1 MMKKLIAKFLNEV
14 WYKDHFVGTWLAP
27 FAFIFID
34 VVKFRRWMYKKGY
47 KPVEKLPVPVIIV
60 GNITLGGTGKT
71 PLVIYIAQHLKEQGF
86 KPGIISRGYGGQSET
101 WPLRVTTESDALQVG
116 DEPLLIARQVD
127 CPVAVGP
134 VRADA
139 ARLLLEN
146 EACDVIISDDG
157 LQHYA
162 LHRDI
167 EIVVIDGVRRFG
179 NNYYL
184 PSGPLREPQERIQEV
199 DFVICNG
206 GEAEDNEI
214 PMQLEGAYAVNMQ
227 TQERKALIEFKGLKC
242 HAMAGIGNP
251 QRFFDL
257 LKQYGLDCEAHAFP
271 DHYAYAEK
279 DIRYKGAEAVLM
291 TEKDA
296 VKCRNFASEQHWF
309 VPVEAKLKGQFMDDL
324 MALLRTKAINQVM

>member
-1 MMKKLIAKFLNEV
+1 MQKLIAKFLNEV
-14 WYKDHFVGTWLAP
+14 WYKDHFVGTWLMP
-27 FAFIFID
+27 LSFIFTD
-34 VVKFRRWMYKKGY
+34 VAKFRRWLYKKGF

-71 PLVIYIAQHLKEQGF
+71 PLVIYLVQQLKQRGF
-86 KPGIISRGYGGQSET
+86 KPAVISRGYGGQAET
-101 WPLRVTTESDALQVG
+101 WPLLVTADSDALQVG
-116 DEPLLIARQVD
+116 DEPLLIAQQAD

-134 VRADA
+134 VRADS
-139 ARLLLEN
+139 ARLLLAN

-167 EIVVIDGVRRFG
+167 EIVVIDGIRRFG
-179 NNYYL
+179 NNFCL

-206 GEAEDNEI
+206 GEAEENEI
-214 PMQLEGAYAVNMQ
+214 LMQLEGAYAVNMHNR
-227 TQERKALIEFKGLKC
+227 ERKSLTEFKTLNC
-242 HAMAGIGNP
+242 HALAGIGNP

-257 LKQYGLDCEAHAFP
+257 LNKSGLDCQVHSFP
-271 DHYAYAEK
+271 DHYAYSEK
-279 DIRYKGAEAVLM
+279 DICYKGAEAILM

-296 VKCRNFASEQHWF
+296 VKCLSFASSQHWY
-309 VPVEAKLKGQFMDDL
+309 VPVQAKLESQFIENL
-324 MALLRTKAINQVM
+324 VTPLRTKQ

>member
-1 MMKKLIAKFLNEV
+1 MKKLTAKILNEV
-14 WYKDHFVGTWLAP
+14 WYKDHFVGTWLMP
-27 FAFIFID
+27 FSFIFTD

-47 KPVEKLPVPVIIV
+47 KTVEKLPVPVIIV

-71 PLVIYIAQHLKEQGF
+71 PLVIYLAQQLKEQGY
-86 KPGIISRGYGGQSET
+86 KPGVISRGYGGQSEA
-101 WPLRVTTESDALQVG
+101 WPLKVTADSDALQVG
-116 DEPLLIARQVD
+116 DEPLLIAQQVG

-162 LHRDI
+162 LYRDI
-167 EIVVIDGVRRFG
+167 EIVVIDGIRRFG
-179 NNYYL
+179 NNFCL

-206 GEAEDNEI
+206 GEAEENEI
-214 PMQLEGAYAVNMQ
+214 PMQLEGAYAINMQ
-227 TQERKALIEFKGLKC
+227 TQERKALIEFKDLSC

-251 QRFFDL
+251 QRFFNL
-257 LKQYGLDCEAHAFP
+257 LKQYRLDCETHSFP
-271 DHYAYAEK
+271 DHYAYTAK
-279 DIRYKGAEAVLM
+279 DIRYKDAEAILM

-296 VKCRNFASEQHWF
+296 VKCRVFASEQHWF
-309 VPVEAKLKGQFMDDL
+309 VPVQATVASGFIEQLI
-324 MALLRTKAINQVM
+324 ALLRTKL

>member
-1 MMKKLIAKFLNEV
+1 MAKFLNEV
-14 WYKDHFVGTWLAP
+14 WYKDHFIATWIMP
-27 FAFIFID
+27 FSFIFTD
-34 VVKFRRWMYKKGY
+34 VAKFRRWLYKKGY

-71 PLVIYIAQHLKEQGF
+71 PLVIYLVEQLTAVGF
-86 KPGIISRGYGGQSET
+86 KPGVISRGYGGQSDS
-101 WPLRVTTESDALQVG
+101 WPLRVTADSDAQQVG
-116 DEPLLIARQVD
+116 DEPLLIAQQAD

-134 VRADA
+134 VRADS

-162 LHRDI
+162 LYRDI
-167 EIVVIDGVRRFG
+167 EIAVIDGVRRFG
-179 NNYYL
+179 NNFCL
-184 PSGPLREPQERIQEV
+184 PSGPLREPQERLQEV

-206 GEAEDNEI
+206 GEPEENEI
-214 PMQLEGAYAVNMQ
+214 LMQLEGDYAVNMH
-227 TQERKALIEFKGLKC
+227 TQERKPLTEFKELSC

-257 LKQYGLDCEAHAFP
+257 LKQYGLDCQTHSFP
-271 DHYAYAEK
+271 DHYAYTEK
-279 DIRYKGAEAVLM
+279 DIHYKGAEAVLM

-296 VKCRNFASEQHWF
+296 VKCISFASEQHWF
-309 VPVEAKLKGQFMDDL
+309 VPVQAKLESQFIDNLID
-324 MALLRTKAINQVM
+324 LLRTKI

>member
-1 MMKKLIAKFLNEV
+1 MMKKLIAKLLNEV
-14 WYKDHFVGTWLAP
+14 WYKDHFVGTWLMP
-27 FAFIFID
+27 FSFIFTD

-71 PLVIYIAQHLKEQGF
+71 PLVIYLVQQLKERGF
-86 KPGIISRGYGGQSET
+86 NAGVISRGYGGQSES
-101 WPLRVTTESDALQVG
+101 WPLRVTAESDALLVG
-116 DEPLLIARQVD
+116 DEPVLIAQQAG

-134 VRADA
+134 VRADS
-139 ARLLLEN
+139 ARLILEH

-167 EIVVIDGVRRFG
+167 EIAVIDGERRFG
-179 NNYYL
+179 NNFCL

-206 GEAEDNEI
+206 GEAEEKEI
-214 PMQLEGAYAVNMQ
+214 LMQLEGAYAINIQ
-227 TQERKALIEFKGLKC
+227 TQERKPLAEFKDLSC

-251 QRFFDL
+251 QRFFDS
-257 LKQYGLDCEAHAFP
+257 LKQYGLDFQATSFP
-271 DHYAYAEK
+271 DHYVYTKK
-279 DIRYKGAEAVLM
+279 DICYKGVQAVLM

-296 VKCRNFASEQHWF
+296 VKCLALASEDHWF
-309 VPVEAKLKGQFMDDL
+309 VPVQAKIDNQFIDNL
-324 MALLRTKAINQVM
+324 IALLRTKASQLI

>member
-1 MMKKLIAKFLNEV
+1 MKQLIAKFVNEV
-14 WYKDHFVGTWLAP
+14 WYKDHFVGTWLMP
-27 FAFIFID
+27 LSFIFTD
-34 VVKFRRWMYKKGY
+34 VAKFRRWLYKKGF

-71 PLVIYIAQHLKEQGF
+71 PLVIYLVEQLKAAGF
-86 KPGIISRGYGGQSET
+86 KPGVISRGYGGQSET
-101 WPLRVTTESDALQVG
+101 WPVRVTADSDATLIG
-116 DEPLLIARQVD
+116 DEPLLIAQKAD

-134 VRADA
+134 VRADS
-139 ARLLLEN
+139 ARLLLEDS
-146 EACDVIISDDG
+146 AIDVIISDDG

-179 NNYYL
+179 NNFCL

-206 GEAEDNEI
+206 GEPEEHEI
-214 PMQLEGAYAVNMQ
+214 LMQLEGGYAVNIQ
-227 TQERKALIEFKGLKC
+227 TGERKPLIEFRDKNY
-242 HAMAGIGNP
+242 HALAGIGNP

-257 LKQYGLDCEAHAFP
+257 LGKQGIQCQTHSFP
-271 DHYAYAEK
+271 DHYAYTEK
-279 DIRYKGAEAVLM
+279 DICFKLALAIFM

-296 VKCRNFASEQHWF
+296 VKCRSFATAQHWY
-309 VPVEAKLKGQFMDDL
+309 VPVLATIDSDFKENLIS
-324 MALLRTKAINQVM
+324 LLRNVHEIT

>member
-1 MMKKLIAKFLNEV
+1 MKQLIAKFVEEV
-14 WYKDHFVGTWLAP
+14 WYKDHFIGTWLMP
-27 FAFIFID
+27 LSFIFTDIA
-34 VVKFRRWMYKKGY
+34 KFRRWLYKKGY

-71 PLVIYIAQHLKEQGF
+71 PLVIYLVEQLKAAGF
-86 KPGIISRGYGGQSET
+86 KPGVISRGYGGQST
-101 WPLRVTTESDALQVG
+101 NWPVRVTADSDATMIG
-116 DEPLLIARQVD
+116 DESLLIAQQAD

-134 VRADA
+134 VRAES

-146 EACDVIISDDG
+146 NTLDVIVSDDG

-179 NNYYL
+179 NNFCL

-206 GEAEDNEI
+206 GEPQENEI
-214 PMQLEGAYAVNMQ
+214 QMQLQGNHAINMQ
-227 TQERKALIEFKGLKC
+227 TQERRALAEFKGANY
-242 HAMAGIGNP
+242 HALAGIGNP

-257 LKQYGLDCEAHAFP
+257 LAQQGISCQTHPFP
-271 DHYAYAEK
+271 DHYAYSSN
-279 DIRYKGAEAVLM
+279 DICFKSADAIFM

-296 VKCRNFASEQHWF
+296 VKCRSFATPQHWY
-309 VPVEAKLKGQFMDDL
+309 VPVQASVESRFIEKLI
-324 MALLRTKAINQVM
+324 ALLTSK

>member
-1 MMKKLIAKFLNEV
+1 MAKFLNEV
-14 WYKDHFVGTWLAP
+14 WYKDHFVGTWLMP
-27 FAFIFID
+27 FSFVFTD
-34 VVKFRRWMYKKGY
+34 VAKFRRWMYKKGY
-47 KPVEKLPVPVIIV
+47 KPVEKLSVPVIIV

-71 PLVIYIAQHLKEQGF
+71 PLVIYLAQQLKQQGF
-86 KPGIISRGYGGQSET
+86 KPGVISRGYGGQSET
-101 WPLRVTTESDALQVG
+101 WPQQVTAESDAQQIG
-116 DEPLLIARQVD
+116 DEPLLIAQQAG

-134 VRADA
+134 VRADS

-179 NNYYL
+179 NNFCL

-206 GEAEDNEI
+206 GEPEENEI
-214 PMQLEGAYAVNMQ
+214 LMQLEGAYAINMQ
-227 TQERKALIEFKGLKC
+227 TQERKPLVEFKELSC
-242 HAMAGIGNP
+242 QAMAGIGNP

-257 LKQYGLDCEAHAFP
+257 LKQYGLECQTDSFP
-271 DHYAYAEK
+271 DHYAYTEK
-279 DIRYKGAEAVLM
+279 DIRYQGVQAVLM

-296 VKCRNFASEQHWF
+296 VKCLSFASEQHWF
-309 VPVEAKLKGQFMDDL
+309 VPVQAKLDSSFIENL
-324 MALLRTKAINQVM
+324 ISLLRTKV

>member
-1 MMKKLIAKFLNEV
+1 MKKLVAMFLNEA
-14 WYKDHFVGTWLAP
+14 WYKDHFIGTWLMP
-27 FAFIFID
+27 FSFIFTDI
-34 VVKFRRWMYKKGY
+34 VKFRRWMYKKGY

-71 PLVIYIAQHLKEQGF
+71 PLVIYLVEQLKAAGF
-86 KPGIISRGYGGQSET
+86 KPGVISRGYGGQSES
-101 WPLRVTTESDALQVG
+101 WPLQVTTESDVLQIG
-116 DEPLLIARQVD
+116 DEPLLIAQQAN

-134 VRADA
+134 VRADS
-139 ARLLLEN
+139 ARLLIEN

-167 EIVVIDGVRRFG
+167 EIVVIDGERRFG
-179 NNYYL
+179 NNFCL

-199 DFVICNG
+199 DFVVCNG
-206 GEAEDNEI
+206 GEPEENEI
-214 PMQLEGAYAVNMQ
+214 LMQLEGAYAVNMK
-227 TQERKALIEFKGLKC
+227 THERKPLNEFKELSC

-257 LKQYGLDCEAHAFP
+257 LKQYGLNCQTHYFP
-271 DHYAYAEK
+271 DHYAYTEK
-279 DIRYKGAEAVLM
+279 DISYKGAQAILM

-296 VKCRNFASEQHWF
+296 VKCLSFASEQHWC
-309 VPVEAKLKGQFMDDL
+309 VPVQAKLESQFIDNL
-324 MALLRTKAINQVM
+324 IALLRTRII